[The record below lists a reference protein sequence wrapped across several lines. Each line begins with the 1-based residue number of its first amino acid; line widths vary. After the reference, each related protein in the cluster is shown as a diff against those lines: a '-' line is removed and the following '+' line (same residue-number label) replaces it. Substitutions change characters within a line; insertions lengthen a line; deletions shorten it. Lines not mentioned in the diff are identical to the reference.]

1 VVDPQ
6 FVAER
11 QVEADVYS
19 LAQQVPGQVLVAA
32 HEHPGQ
38 AELPF
43 LVVEVRVVKRRLAH
57 EELRHVVQPQL
68 VEMVGADHDQ
78 DVGAGAG
85 EGFAERLDLG
95 HPFIGE
101 RRPVGAGGRAGPVV
115 ERVMCRCDD
124 RGDGGHG
131 GSWDGGA
138 RGQAGSGGRFSALCS
153 TVR

>member
-11 QVEADVYS
+11 QVEAGVDA
-19 LAQQVPGQVLVAA
+19 LAQQVPGQVLIAA
-32 HEHPGQ
+32 HKHPGQ

-43 LVVEVRVVKRRLAH
+43 LVVEVRVVERRLAD

-68 VEMVGADHDQ
+68 VEMVRADHDQ

-85 EGFAERLDLG
+85 EGLAERLDLG
-95 HPFIGE
+95 YPFIGE
-101 RRPVGAGGRAGPVV
+101 RRPVGAGRRARPVV

-124 RGDGGHG
+124 RCDGGHG
-131 GSWDGGA
+131 GSLGRQA